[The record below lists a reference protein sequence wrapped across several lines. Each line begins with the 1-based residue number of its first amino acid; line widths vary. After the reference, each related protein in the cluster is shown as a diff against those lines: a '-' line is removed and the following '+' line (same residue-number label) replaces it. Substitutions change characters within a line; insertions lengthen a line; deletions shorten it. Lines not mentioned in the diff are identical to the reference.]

1 MGLVVKGPDR
11 VAEVLHADD
20 LAAILGQRAIALD
33 AALIGQLVALA
44 DGERRILG
52 DGQRHAVLHSH
63 IAGQLRVADDRAVLA
78 VEAHAVLDVLA
89 VGFITGSLDPGA
101 FHGHVAVRQNAVAVF
116 RRIGLDNAVLDLNI
130 IVSAVNTDV
139 CFRLCFRSAAVDRD
153 LFFCPDRRVM
163 AARLHLGAV
172 RDANRAACVNT
183 VSALAI
189 RRDGTAVNRQTVVR
203 INRRVK
209 AGSLHFSAVRD
220 GDRAACVNTVAALA
234 LRRDG
239 AAGNRQL
246 FADKLIQRDVPHSRF
261 NRNIIGAKAA
271 EFDVAR
277 AAGDGKFASRDGQRA
292 ADIACAALD
301 AEPIQLPG
309 GQIDRHDAPG
319 KGAGVQTAQTIHAQK
334 TQIEDGFAAQHAPA
348 AQHNLSLLVFRKSEI
363 SFRKAFG
370 IHACNLGRRSFGK
383 ANFAHTHIQCQRGER
398 IGI

>member
-1 MGLVVKGPDR
+1 MLLALHLDKAAAIPGLGMGLVVKGPDR

-33 AALIGQLVALA
+33 AAFIGQLVALA

-101 FHGHVAVRQNAVAVF
+101 FHGHVAARQNAVAVF

-153 LFFCPDRRVM
+153 LFFCPDRRVI
-163 AARLHLGAV
+163 AARLHLGTV
-172 RDANRAACVNT
+172 RDANRASCVNA
-183 VSALAI
+183 VAALAI

-220 GDRAACVNTVAALA
+220 GDRAACVNAVAALA

-239 AAGNRQL
+239 AAGNLQRTNHTKRHIRSRRL
-246 FADKLIQRDVPHSRF
+246 DLRVVLDK
-261 NRNIIGAKAA
+261 
-271 EFDVAR
+271 
-277 AAGDGKFASRDGQRA
+277 
-292 ADIACAALD
+292 DIARSNDTVTRILAIRGPSLRFEIAVAL
-301 AEPIQLPG
+301 QR
-309 GQIDRHDAPG
+309 QITVEDF
-319 KGAGVQTAQTIHAQK
+319 QTAHRRIRCLIGILVQAVELGVVLESHGVRRVV
-334 TQIEDGFAAQHAPA
+334 GF
-348 AQHNLSLLVFRKSEI
+348 
-363 SFRKAFG
+363 
-370 IHACNLGRRSFGK
+370 
-383 ANFAHTHIQCQRGER
+383 HTHFKRR
-398 IGI
+398 IVILADVSDRRIAG